1 MINKKNTS
9 PPRPT
14 SNRSMMGMGRLISQ
28 YHNGEITDDDIS
40 VFVREYLVNRVY
52 YRKDGDDEK
61 IEALRGLKNTLHEFI
76 DKIGLEIL
84 DVENEILSGENDK
97 EVSRTLKDD
106 TKFSKNE
113 VAEKYG
119 VSVKTIGNWMKKG
132 LSHTQLVT
140 GRIYFTKQDLIDWD
154 NINK

>member
-9 PPRPT
+9 PPTNP
-14 SNRSMMGMGRLISQ
+14 SMIGMGRLISQ

-40 VFVREYLVNRVY
+40 VFVREYLINRVFN
-52 YRKDGDDEK
+52 RKDGDDEK
-61 IEALRGLKNTLHEFI
+61 IEALRGLKNTLHEFV
-76 DKIGLEIL
+76 DKIGHEIL
-84 DVENEILSGENDK
+84 DVENEILSVENDK
-97 EVSRTLKDD
+97 EVSYILKDD

-113 VAEKYG
+113 VADKYG

-132 LSHTQLVT
+132 LTHTQLVT

>member
-9 PPRPT
+9 PPTNP
-14 SNRSMMGMGRLISQ
+14 SMIGMGRLISQ

-40 VFVREYLVNRVY
+40 VFVREYLINRVFN
-52 YRKDGDDEK
+52 RKDGDDEK
-61 IEALRGLKNTLHEFI
+61 IEALNELKKTLYEFV
-76 DKIGLEIL
+76 DKIGHEIL
-84 DVENEILSGENDK
+84 DVENEILSVENDK
-97 EVSRTLKDD
+97 EVSYTLKDD

-132 LSHTQLVT
+132 
-140 GRIYFTKQDLIDWD
+140 
-154 NINK
+154 

>member
-9 PPRPT
+9 PPTNP
-14 SNRSMMGMGRLISQ
+14 SMIGMGRLISQ

-40 VFVREYLVNRVY
+40 VFVREYLINRVFN
-52 YRKDGDDEK
+52 RKDGDDEK
-61 IEALRGLKNTLHEFI
+61 IEALNELKKTLYEFV
-76 DKIGLEIL
+76 DKIGCEIL

-132 LSHTQLVT
+132 LTHTQLVT
-140 GRIYFTKQDLIDWD
+140 GRIYFTQQDLIDWD
-154 NINK
+154 NINKLPT

>member
-1 MINKKNTS
+1 MTNKKNTS

-14 SNRSMMGMGRLISQ
+14 TNRSMMGMGRLISQ

-40 VFVREYLVNRVY
+40 VFVREYLVNRVC

-76 DKIGLEIL
+76 DKIGHEIL

-97 EVSRTLKDD
+97 EVSYILKDD

-113 VAEKYG
+113 VADKYG
-119 VSVKTIGNWMKKG
+119 VSVKTIGNKIRCGISAM
-132 LSHTQLVT
+132 
-140 GRIYFTKQDLIDWD
+140 RLISRME
-154 NINK
+154 NLPIANR

>member
-9 PPRPT
+9 PPTNP
-14 SNRSMMGMGRLISQ
+14 SMIGMGRLISQ

-40 VFVREYLVNRVY
+40 VFVREYLINRVFN
-52 YRKDGDDEK
+52 RKDGDDEK
-61 IEALRGLKNTLHEFI
+61 IEALNELKKTLYEFV
-76 DKIGLEIL
+76 DKIGCEIL

-113 VAEKYG
+113 VADKYG

-132 LSHTQLVT
+132 LTHTQLVT
-140 GRIYFTKQDLIDWD
+140 GRIYFTQQDLIDWD
-154 NINK
+154 NINKLPT

>member
-9 PPRPT
+9 PPTNP
-14 SNRSMMGMGRLISQ
+14 SMIGMGRLISQ

-40 VFVREYLVNRVY
+40 VFVREYLINRVFN
-52 YRKDGDDEK
+52 RKDGDDEK
-61 IEALRGLKNTLHEFI
+61 IEALRGLKNTLYEFV
-76 DKIGLEIL
+76 DKIGHEIL
-84 DVENEILSGENDK
+84 DVENEILSVENDK
-97 EVSRTLKDD
+97 EVSYILKDD

-113 VAEKYG
+113 VADKYG

-132 LSHTQLVT
+132 LTHTQLVT

>member
-9 PPRPT
+9 PPTNP
-14 SNRSMMGMGRLISQ
+14 SMIGMGRLISQ

-40 VFVREYLVNRVY
+40 VFVREYLINRVFN
-52 YRKDGDDEK
+52 RKDGDDEK
-61 IEALRGLKNTLHEFI
+61 IEALNELKKTLYEFV
-76 DKIGLEIL
+76 DKIGHEIL
-84 DVENEILSGENDK
+84 DVENEILSVENDK
-97 EVSRTLKDD
+97 EVSYILKDD

-113 VAEKYG
+113 VADKYG

-132 LSHTQLVT
+132 LTHTQLVT